1 MRGTQTCARQ
11 MELSQLEWCKHT
23 QCRCY
28 AFTLLNWTLI
38 VGWSMAKLV
47 IENGHQNDMCHNEFG
62 ISVHIINKARK
73 SYVTIWRERKC
84 FILISYNICIRILI
98 MKHDL
103 QSQPRWDNSQF
114 GPLARVVCKLE
125 VSTIELHIQISR
137 AHLKCHHHT
146 LQV

>member
-1 MRGTQTCARQ
+1 MRGTQMCARQ

-47 IENGHQNDMCHNEFG
+47 IKNGHQNDMCHNEFG